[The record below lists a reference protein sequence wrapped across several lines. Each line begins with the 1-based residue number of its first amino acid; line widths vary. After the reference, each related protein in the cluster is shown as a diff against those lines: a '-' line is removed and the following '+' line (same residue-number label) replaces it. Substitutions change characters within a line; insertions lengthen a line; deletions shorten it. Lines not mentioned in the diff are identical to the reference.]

1 MKLNLKQK
9 IKDSE
14 FKWIAIALGVV
25 LIVIVFLHIFPSFVK
40 DFLVAILRPFEKEY
54 RPETLTFILTLII
67 SLFST
72 WFTLKQYRILKMR
85 DILKLHN
92 LINRLYALLN
102 FHIQSLLQSLPDN
115 NDRKKSLKL
124 SSERV
129 ITENEIQMIY
139 ELERLIYEH
148 INIQREEEKRNFII
162 ETTNIIL
169 DMHELI
175 YCLNSIYKSVE
186 AQQDKYSI
194 DSEDIKRFNKILDDI
209 DKYKKILYVNTDLKK
224 IEDMSLTKI
233 RAEYSKKGGGVMI
246 SVVMPVY
253 NESVNI
259 VDAINALYRNSV
271 LPDEVIVIDGGSTDN
286 TVQLI
291 KEKFPQVIVFNNPRK
306 NAAAGRNVGINV
318 AQGDIIAFTDGD
330 CIVDDYW
337 IENILKAFE
346 NNNIDGLGGKVLIA
360 EPINHIEEFWGNLAW
375 KLIMNFGD
383 EPYNVDKCTLNDAF
397 VTANCAYKRELLFK
411 LEGFSNWFANNA
423 EDVDFCW
430 RAIKSGAK
438 LMYTPDVQIHAH
450 NVTTIKDVAK
460 KSFRNGYSS
469 SKLQKKYGSKINFDP
484 NIYKM
489 LGRNLIGLI
498 KCEKDASLNVL
509 ELICHLTGKYYGSI
523 KVRVINI

>member
-1 MKLNLKQK
+1 MCRFLSVSRSAYYSWLKRRGMEDKDGPLIEAIRTGQNINKNTYGYRRMTLWLNNFIGIHVNNKRVRRVMKK
-9 IKDSE
+9 
-14 FKWIAIALGVV
+14 AG
-25 LIVIVFLHIFPSFVK
+25 
-40 DFLVAILRPFEKEY
+40 
-54 RPETLTFILTLII
+54 
-67 SLFST
+67 
-72 WFTLKQYRILKMR
+72 
-85 DILKLHN
+85 
-92 LINRLYALLN
+92 
-102 FHIQSLLQSLPDN
+102 LQAEI
-115 NDRKKSLKL
+115 RKKKKFKVMSG
-124 SSERV
+124 
-129 ITENEIQMIY
+129 
-139 ELERLIYEH
+139 
-148 INIQREEEKRNFII
+148 NI
-162 ETTNIIL
+162 
-169 DMHELI
+169 HS
-175 YCLNSIYKSVE
+175 Y
-186 AQQDKYSI
+186 
-194 DSEDIKRFNKILDDI
+194 
-209 DKYKKILYVNTDLKK
+209 
-224 IEDMSLTKI
+224 
-233 RAEYSKKGGGVMI
+233 
-246 SVVMPVY
+246 
-253 NESVNI
+253 
-259 VDAINALYRNSV
+259 
-271 LPDEVIVIDGGSTDN
+271 
-286 TVQLI
+286 
-291 KEKFPQVIVFNNPRK
+291 
-306 NAAAGRNVGINV
+306 
-318 AQGDIIAFTDGD
+318 
-330 CIVDDYW
+330 
-337 IENILKAFE
+337 ENILNREFRSDRPNQKLVTDITYIRTKKGNIFLSMIKDLFDNSIQGYQISRNNNIKLVTDTLKKAFE